1 MLPPSEISVLLDSA
15 RSAEPPMKVGS
26 RWAMALMHSSEATRV
41 ASFLGSVNS
50 LSSSASQPSGS
61 SPAIPARSSAASSGS
76 ASA

>member
-1 MLPPSEISVLLDSA
+1 MSVLLDSA
-15 RSAEPPMKVGS
+15 RSAEPPRKVGS
-26 RWAMALMHSSEATRV
+26 RWAMALMQAWEADRV
-41 ASFLGSVNS
+41 ASFLGSANS